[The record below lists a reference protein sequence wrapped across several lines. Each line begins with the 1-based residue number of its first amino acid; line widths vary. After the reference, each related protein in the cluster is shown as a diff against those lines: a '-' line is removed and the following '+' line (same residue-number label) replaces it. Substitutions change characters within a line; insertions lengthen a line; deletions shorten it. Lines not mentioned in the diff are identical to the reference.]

1 MKFDVR
7 IAQGKSTRLSG
18 YDPLD
23 LFSGEAGRVGAA
35 LQRLLEVPQNNFR
48 LFSDGHTS
56 PFRRVP
62 AATDCDFVD

>member
-7 IAQGKSTRLSG
+7 IAQGKVTRLSG

-23 LFSGEAGRVGAA
+23 LFSGEAGRIGAA

-48 LFSDGHTS
+48 LFSDGQTL
-56 PFRRVP
+56 PFRWVP
-62 AATDCDFVD
+62 ADTGCNFMD